1 MMKYLKFAGVL
12 IFSSILFTAC
22 TDVNAQTEN
31 TLPEQ
36 TADISF
42 ETSIQSDENA
52 DSSETVPVLDC
63 CGNINIDNSTPD
75 ENADLS
81 ETVPE
86 ADCCGNISIING
98 NTETISA
105 PPVCCDGE

>member
-1 MMKYLKFAGVL
+1 MMKYLRFAGVL
-12 IFSSILFTAC
+12 ILSCVLFTAC

-31 TLPEQ
+31 ILPEQ

-52 DSSETVPVLDC
+52 DLSETVPVLDC
-63 CGNINIDNSTPD
+63 CGNINIDNSNTD
-75 ENADLS
+75 ENTDLS

-86 ADCCGNISIING
+86 DDCCGSINISSG

>member
-1 MMKYLKFAGVL
+1 MMKYLRFAGVL
-12 IFSSILFTAC
+12 ILSCVLFTAC

-52 DSSETVPVLDC
+52 D
-63 CGNINIDNSTPD
+63 
-75 ENADLS
+75 LS

-86 ADCCGNISIING
+86 DDCCGSINISSG